1 MPQEMTYHPEA
12 VVVGAKVYVGCG
24 TGPSSET
31 VMEYDI
37 AGDTWSVLPEYEY
50 FWFGMTCARNK
61 LVLVGGVAHSV
72 GGERTSLL
80 GVWDEEKRVWSHDM
94 PAMPTARSG
103 PSVVTYKD
111 RWIAVAGG
119 FDTKQAHRSIVEI
132 LDILTSYWHTATSLP
147 IRQYKMSSAII
158 GNTWYLLGGY
168 PQTNGCICVCLD
180 DLIHQA
186 VFQLP
191 SPVLWHSIPDTPAVH
206 KSTALGHNGALLAI
220 GVSHI
225 HIYNSSTNS
234 WAQAAELPCTRRGCA
249 STVLPNGDI
258 FTAGGALLSIFQS
271 RVDIGRINP

>member
-1 MPQEMTYHPEA
+1 MTYYPEA
-12 VVVGAKVYVGCG
+12 VVVGTKVYVGCG
-24 TGPSSET
+24 TGSSFET

-37 AGDTWSVLPEYEY
+37 ARDTWSVLPEYEY

-72 GGERTSLL
+72 GGERTNQL
-80 GVWDEEKRVWSHDM
+80 GVWDEEKHVWSHDM

-119 FDTKQAHRSIVEI
+119 FDTKPQTHQSTVEI

-147 IRQYKMSSAII
+147 IRQYKMSSTII

-168 PQTNGCICVCLD
+168 PLTNGCICVSLD

-191 SPVLWHSIPDTPAVH
+191 SPVLWHSLPDTPVH
-206 KSTALGHNGALLAI
+206 KGTALGHNGALLAV
-220 GVSHI
+220 GGSHYI

-234 WAQAAELPCTRRGCA
+234 WVQAGELPCTRRGCA
-249 STVLPNGDI
+249 CTVLPNGDI
-258 FTAGGALLSIFQS
+258 FTAGGDTLLSIFQS
-271 RVDIGRINP
+271 RVDIGRIDR